1 MKNDMKKPMATPNA
15 ALKKEASP
23 KKAAAPKKP
32 SRWSKF
38 RMFWKDDQKSFGIR
52 TVEDDERQASRLL
65 VWTTALTLFVALIWA
80 GVSSLD
86 EITRG
91 QGKVIPSSRE
101 QVIQSLDSGV
111 LREMLVREGDVVEK
125 DQILLQ
131 MDDARSGAGYREAN
145 EKYLSLLAISA
156 RLRAEAYDTPLVF
169 PPELKDEDQL
179 VKQETQAYKARKLA
193 LAESLQAL
201 DASLAAITREVTL
214 TAPLVKNGV
223 MSEVELLRLK
233 RQQADLMGQRAERK
247 NRYITDANNELTRV
261 SSELSQTKESAS
273 AREDAFLHTTIKS
286 PMKGVVK
293 NVQVTTIGGVIQ
305 AGQPILEIVPT
316 EDEMLVEAY
325 VKPSEVAFLKVG
337 QKAVVKLSSYDFNKY
352 GGLDGELEHLSPDTL
367 KDERQQRKPGATPAD
382 MEEGFYRILVRIKDT
397 NLVRKGTKIEPTP
410 GMTATVEIRTGQKTV
425 LEYLF
430 RPLQNVS
437 QAFRER

>member
-1 MKNDMKKPMATPNA
+1 MNKE
-15 ALKKEASP
+15 LKAYWQSAKR
-23 KKAAAPKKP
+23 K
-32 SRWSKF
+32 WTKF
-38 RMFWKDDQKSFGIR
+38 CDFWRDDRQVAGFGVR
-52 TVEDDERQASRLL
+52 TVEDDEREASRLL
-65 VWTTALTLFVALIWA
+65 VWVTA
-80 GVSSLD
+80 GVLLFGLMWAAVFSLD

-91 QGKVIPSSRE
+91 QGKIIPSSRE

-111 LREMLVREGDVVEK
+111 LREMMVREGDLVEK
-125 DQILLQ
+125 DQVLLQ

-145 EKYLSLLAISA
+145 EKYLALLAIAA
-156 RLRAEAYDTPLVF
+156 RLRAEANDIALEF
-169 PPELKDEDQL
+169 PRDLDNEPQL
-179 VKQETQAYKARKLA
+179 IKQETQAYKARK
-193 LAESLQAL
+193 QAL
-201 DASLAAITREVTL
+201 MDSLEAVDGSLAAITREIKL

-233 RQQADLMGQRAERK
+233 RQQAELMGQRAERK

-261 SSELSQTKESAS
+261 SSELSQTKENAS
-273 AREDAFLHTTIKS
+273 AREDAYLSTTIKS

-293 NVQVTTIGGVIQ
+293 NVQVTTLGGVIQ

-325 VKPSEVAFLKVG
+325 VKPSEVAFLHVG

-352 GGLDGELEHLSPDTL
+352 GGLDGELEHLSPDTM
-367 KDERQQRKPGATPAD
+367 KDERQQRRPGGNPVD
-382 MEEGFYRILVRIKDT
+382 MEEGYYRILVRIKDA
-397 NLVRKGTKIEPTP
+397 NLVRNGKKMEPTP

-437 QAFRER
+437 QALRER

>member
-1 MKNDMKKPMATPNA
+1 MNPQPMTFSARVRAKWA
-15 ALKKEASP
+15 ALRELVQDGNKLAG
-23 KKAAAPKKP
+23 
-32 SRWSKF
+32 
-38 RMFWKDDQKSFGIR
+38 FGVR

-65 VWTTALTLFVALIWA
+65 VWVTTLTLIVGLIWA
-80 GVSSLD
+80 SVFSLD

-91 QGKVIPSSRE
+91 QGKIIPSSRE

-111 LREMLVREGDVVEK
+111 LREMRVHEGDVVEK
-125 DQILLQ
+125 DQVLLQ

-145 EKYLSLLAISA
+145 EKFLSLLATA
-156 RLRAEAYDTPLVF
+156 TRLRAEASNSELTF
-169 PPELKDEDQL
+169 PPELKNEPQWI
-179 VKQETQAYKARKLA
+179 KQETQAYQARKQA
-193 LAESLQAL
+193 LAESLQAV
-201 DASLAAITREVTL
+201 DGSLAAITREIAL
-214 TAPLVKNGV
+214 TEPLVKGGV

-233 RQQADLMGQRAERK
+233 RQQSELMGQRAERK
-247 NRYITDANNELTRV
+247 NRYLTDANNELTRV
-261 SSELSQTKESAS
+261 SSELSQTKENAS
-273 AREDAFLHTTIKS
+273 AREDAYLHTTIKS

-316 EDEMLVEAY
+316 EDEMMVEAY

-337 QKAVVKLSSYDFNKY
+337 QKAVVKLSAYDFNKY

-367 KDERQQRKPGATPAD
+367 KDERQQRRPGANPAD
-382 MEEGFYRILVRIKDT
+382 MEEGYYRILVRIKDT
-397 NLVRKGTKIEPTP
+397 NLVRNGKKMLPTP

-430 RPLQNVS
+430 RPLQNVT
-437 QAFRER
+437 QALRER

>member
-1 MKNDMKKPMATPNA
+1 MNQQPMTWGARVRAKWMNLRELVQDDKKMAG
-15 ALKKEASP
+15 
-23 KKAAAPKKP
+23 
-32 SRWSKF
+32 
-38 RMFWKDDQKSFGIR
+38 FGVR

-65 VWTTALTLFVALIWA
+65 VWVTTLTLIVGLIWA
-80 GVSSLD
+80 GLFSLD

-91 QGKVIPSSRE
+91 QGKIIPSSRE

-111 LREMLVREGDVVEK
+111 LREMRVREGDLVEK
-125 DQILLQ
+125 DQVLLQ

-145 EKYLSLLAISA
+145 EKFLSLLATA
-156 RLRAEAYDTPLVF
+156 TRLRAEASNSELKF
-169 PPELKDEDQL
+169 PPELNNEQQW
-179 VKQETQAYKARKLA
+179 VRQETQAYKARKQA
-193 LAESLQAL
+193 LAESVQAV
-201 DASLAAITREVTL
+201 DGSLAAIAREIAL
-214 TAPLVKNGV
+214 TEPLVKDGV

-233 RQQADLMGQRAERK
+233 RQQAELMGQRAERK
-247 NRYITDANNELTRV
+247 NRYLTDANNELTRV
-261 SSELSQTKESAS
+261 SSELSQTKENAS
-273 AREDAFLHTTIKS
+273 AREDAYLHTTIKS

-293 NVQVTTIGGVIQ
+293 NVQVTTVGGVIQ

-367 KDERQQRKPGATPAD
+367 KDERQQRKPGANPAD
-382 MEEGFYRILVRIKDT
+382 MEEGYYRILVRIKDT
-397 NLVRKGTKIEPTP
+397 NLVRKGKKMEATP

-430 RPLQNVS
+430 RPLQNVT
-437 QAFRER
+437 QALRER

>member
-1 MKNDMKKPMATPNA
+1 M
-15 ALKKEASP
+15 
-23 KKAAAPKKP
+23 
-32 SRWSKF
+32 RSK
-38 RMFWKDDQKSFGIR
+38 QFGIS
-52 TVEDDERQASRLL
+52 TVEDDEREASRIL
-65 VWTTALTLFVALIWA
+65 VWATGATLVVALTWA
-80 GVSSLD
+80 GFFSLD

-125 DQILLQ
+125 DQVLLQ

-145 EKYLSLLAISA
+145 EKYLSLLAIAA
-156 RLRAEAYDTPLVF
+156 RLRAEANNTPLTF
-169 PPELKDEDQL
+169 PPQLHAEKQL
-179 VKQETQAYKARKLA
+179 VLQETQAYEARKLA
-193 LAESLQAL
+193 LAESLVAL
-201 DASLAAITREVTL
+201 DSSLSAITREITM
-214 TAPLVKNGV
+214 TAPLVQGGV

-233 RQQADLMGQRAERK
+233 RQQAELMGQRAERK
-247 NRYITDANNELTRV
+247 NRYLTDANNELTRV
-261 SSELSQTKESAS
+261 SSELSQTKENAS
-273 AREDAFLHTTIKS
+273 ARQDAFLHTTVKS

-293 NVQVTTIGGVIQ
+293 NVQVTTVGGVIQ

-367 KDERQQRKPGATPAD
+367 KDDRQQRKPGANPAD
-382 MEEGFYRILVRIKDT
+382 MEEGFYRILVRIKDP
-397 NLVRKGTKIEPTP
+397 NRVRKGLKLEPTP

-437 QAFRER
+437 QALRER